1 MVDEKPIPFV
11 PALAVPAQGGGH
23 RLALFPGVD
32 KNQALFP
39 PGVFKNIS
47 DSRVRVQRRFIGL
60 FLQYRQRIGD
70 YPVLGS
76 LCALT

>member
-60 FLQYRQRIGD
+60 SSNT
-70 YPVLGS
+70 GS
-76 LCALT
+76 ASGTTRSSAA